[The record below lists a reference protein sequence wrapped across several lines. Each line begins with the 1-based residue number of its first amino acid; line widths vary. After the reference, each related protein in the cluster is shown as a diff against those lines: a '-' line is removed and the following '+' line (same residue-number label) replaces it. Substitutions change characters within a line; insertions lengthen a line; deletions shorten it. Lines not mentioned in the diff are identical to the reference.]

1 MKKILL
7 MLAVF
12 IAFCAPLKAQ
22 VLFTYGGK
30 AVSQQEFM
38 ASFIKNNK
46 DTSNLLTA
54 LENYRD
60 LYIRFRLKVQA
71 ALDLKMDTLPNQKA
85 DLKGF
90 EEQIRPLY
98 MLDQQALDAL
108 IASAHERSLKE
119 VSVKHLFI
127 AFNKL
132 KLNSSN
138 DTLYTLPEKELA
150 RKKAATITTALSKG
164 EDFEKLIF
172 ANSDDPE
179 VSRTRGYLGYITAFS
194 LPHAFEN
201 AIYALKDWAVSDPI
215 ETANGIHFFQRMHT
229 RDAHG
234 KTTIAQVLI
243 AKPEDATAE
252 EMRQRKLLADSI
264 HALATAGVSFDSLV
278 MKYSDD
284 MSSAPKGGIIEDI
297 QVGKYDPLFE
307 ELVMRLKKD
316 GEIAP
321 VLSTDFGF
329 HIIKRISNQPIE
341 QSLSNASQALKELIL
356 QDDRKAIAAEAFI
369 NKNIGKNGLTANTAN
384 KEAYVAKKLE
394 QFSPAYAAQI
404 KDFKDG
410 NLLFEIMDKKVWSKA
425 STDLEGL
432 KKFHAGRATQYTWK
446 QSVFA
451 VTITAQNK
459 ETALAIRE
467 AFEKDRSVDQIRKM
481 YSEVSFVDSGRYE
494 AGELLGVGAENAKA
508 GFITPIYT
516 NSSDESAS
524 FIIVVKVFK
533 DPSIKSFE
541 EARGNAINDY
551 QQYLED
557 LWIAS
562 LKKKYPVVLNTQTW
576 KTLLAGLH

>member
-7 MLAVF
+7 TLAVF
-12 IAFCAPLKAQ
+12 TVFCSPLKAQ

-38 ASFIKNNK
+38 TSFNKNNT
-46 DTSNLLTA
+46 DTSNRLTA
-54 LENYRD
+54 LENYRE

-71 ALDLKMDTLPNQKA
+71 AYELRMDTLSNQKA
-85 DLKGF
+85 DLKDF
-90 EEQIRPLY
+90 EEQIRPVY
-98 MLDQQALDAL
+98 MLDQQTLDAL
-108 IASAHERSLKE
+108 IATAHERSLKE

-127 AFNKL
+127 AFNNL
-132 KLNSSN
+132 KLSSGN
-138 DTLYTLPEKELA
+138 DTLYTPTEKELA
-150 RKKAATITTALSKG
+150 RKKAASIKAALLSG
-164 EDFEKLIF
+164 EDFEKLII

-179 VSRTRGYLGYITAFS
+179 TARTRGYIGYITAFS

-252 EMRQRKLLADSI
+252 EIRQRKLLADSI

-278 MKYSDD
+278 MKYSND

-307 ELVMRLKKD
+307 ELVMRLRKD

-321 VLSTDFGF
+321 VLSTDLGF

-341 QSLSNASQALKELIL
+341 QSLSNAAPALKELIL

-369 NKNIGKNGLTANTAN
+369 NKNIGKNGLTANAAN
-384 KEAYVAKKLE
+384 KEAYVAKRLE
-394 QFSPAYAAQI
+394 QFNPAYAAQI

-410 NLLFEIMDKKVWSKA
+410 NLLFEIMDKKVWGKA
-425 STDLEGL
+425 STDLEEL
-432 KKFHAGRATQYTWK
+432 KKFHASRATQYKWK
-446 QSVFA
+446 QSVYAF
-451 VTITAQNK
+451 TITAENK
-459 ETALAIRE
+459 QTALAIRE
-467 AFEKDRSVDQIRKM
+467 AFEKDRSVEQIKKM

-494 AGELLGVGAENAKA
+494 AGELLGVGAENAKS
-508 GFITPIYT
+508 GFLTPVYT
-516 NSSDESAS
+516 NISDESAS
-524 FIIVVKVFK
+524 FIIVANVFK
-533 DPSIKSFE
+533 DPSIKTFE
-541 EARGNAINDY
+541 EARGSAINDY

-576 KTLLAGLH
+576 KTLVEGLH

>member
-7 MLAVF
+7 SLAVITASCF
-12 IAFCAPLKAQ
+12 QLKAQ

-30 AVSQQEFM
+30 PVSQQEFM
-38 ASFIKNNK
+38 ASFNKNNT
-46 DTSNLLTA
+46 DTSNRLKA

-71 ALDLKMDTLPNQKA
+71 AHDLKMDTLPNQKA

-90 EEQIRPLY
+90 EEQIRSVY
-98 MLDQQALDAL
+98 MLDQLTLDSL
-108 IASAHERSLKE
+108 VTTAHERSLKE
-119 VSVKHLFI
+119 LSVKYLFI
-127 AFNKL
+127 AFNNL
-132 KLNSSN
+132 KLSSTEDKN
-138 DTLYTLPEKELA
+138 YTITEKALA
-150 RKKAATITTALSKG
+150 RKKAASIKASLLTG
-164 EDFEKLIF
+164 EDFEKLII
-172 ANSDDPE
+172 ANSDDPQ
-179 VSRTRGYLGYITAFS
+179 VSRTRGYLGYTTAFS

-215 ETANGIHFFQRMHT
+215 ETANGIHFFQRMNT
-229 RDAHG
+229 RAAHG

-243 AKPEDATAE
+243 AKPEDATNE
-252 EMRQRKLLADSI
+252 EMRERKLLADSI

-278 MKYSDD
+278 LAFSND
-284 MSSAPKGGIIEDI
+284 MISAQKGGIIEDV
-297 QVGKYDPLFE
+297 QVGQYDPLFE

-321 VLSTDFGF
+321 VLLTDLGF

-341 QSLSNASQALKELIL
+341 ESLSNAAPALKELIL
-356 QDDRKAIAAEAFI
+356 QDDRKSIAADAFI
-369 NKNIGKNGLTANTAN
+369 KKNIGKHGLTATMAN
-384 KEAYVAKKLE
+384 KEDYIAKRLE
-394 QFSPAYAAQI
+394 QFNPDYATQI

-410 NLLFEIMDKKVWSKA
+410 NLLFEIMDKKVWGKA

-432 KKFHAGRATQYTWK
+432 KKFHAGRSAQYTWK

-451 VTITAQNK
+451 VTVTAQNK
-459 ETALAIRE
+459 QTAMSIRE
-467 AFEKDRSVDQIRKM
+467 AFEKERSVEQIKKM

-508 GFITPIYT
+508 GFLTPIYT
-516 NSSDESAS
+516 NNSDESAS
-524 FIIVVKVFK
+524 FIIVVNVFK
-533 DPSIKSFE
+533 DPSTKTFE
-541 EARGNAINDY
+541 EARGTVINDY

-557 LWIAS
+557 GWMAS

-576 KTLLAGLH
+576 KNLAAGMH

>member
-7 MLAVF
+7 TLAVF
-12 IAFCAPLKAQ
+12 TAFCSPLKAQ

-38 ASFIKNNK
+38 ASFNKNNT
-46 DTSNLLTA
+46 DSSSRLSS
-54 LENYRD
+54 LEKYRE

-71 ALDLKMDTLPNQKA
+71 AHDLKMDTLPNQKA

-98 MLDQQALDAL
+98 MLDQQTLDAL
-108 IASAHERSLKE
+108 IATAHERSQKE
-119 VSVKHLFI
+119 VSVKHLFV
-127 AFNKL
+127 AFNNL
-132 KLNSSN
+132 KLNSGN
-138 DTLYTLPEKELA
+138 DTLYTLTEKELA
-150 RKKAATITTALSKG
+150 RKKAASIKAALSTG
-164 EDFEKLIF
+164 EDFEKLII
-172 ANSDDPE
+172 AYSDDPE
-179 VSRTRGYLGYITAFS
+179 AARTRGYLGYITAFS
-194 LPHAFEN
+194 LPYAFET
-201 AIYALKDWAVSDPI
+201 AIYLLKDGAVSNAI
-215 ETANGIHFFQRMHT
+215 ETANGIHFFQRMNT
-229 RDAHG
+229 RSAHG
-234 KTTIAQVLI
+234 KTTIAQVLV
-243 AKPEDATAE
+243 ARPEDATAD

-264 HALATAGVSFDSLV
+264 HALARAGVSFDSLA

-307 ELVMRLKKD
+307 EQVMRLKKD
-316 GEIAP
+316 GEIAA
-321 VLSTDFGF
+321 VFSTDHGF

-341 QSLSNASQALKELIL
+341 QTLSNAAQALKELIL
-356 QDDRKAIAAEAFI
+356 QDDRKAIALEAFI
-369 NKNIGKNGLTANTAN
+369 KKSIGKNGLSANTAN
-384 KEAYVAKKLE
+384 KEAYVANKLE

-432 KKFHAGRATQYTWK
+432 KKFHAGRASQYQWK
-446 QSVFA
+446 QSVYAF
-451 VTITAQNK
+451 TITAQNK
-459 ETALAIRE
+459 ETAHAIRD
-467 AFEKDRSVDQIRKM
+467 AFEKDRSIEQIRKM
-481 YSEVSFVDSGRYE
+481 YSEISFVDSGRYE

-508 GFITPIYT
+508 GFVTPIYT

-524 FIIVVKVFK
+524 FIIVANVFK
-533 DPSIKSFE
+533 DPSIKLFE

-562 LKKKYPVVLNTQTW
+562 LKKKYPVVLNNQTW
-576 KTLLAGLH
+576 KTLVANIH

>member
-7 MLAVF
+7 ILVVF
-12 IAFCAPLKAQ
+12 TAFCSQLKAQ

-38 ASFIKNNK
+38 ASFNKNNT
-46 DTSNLLTA
+46 DTSSRLSS
-54 LENYRD
+54 LEKYRE

-71 ALDLKMDTLPNQKA
+71 AHDLKMDTLPNQKA

-90 EEQIRPLY
+90 EEQIRPMY
-98 MLDQQALDAL
+98 MLDQQTLDAL
-108 IASAHERSLKE
+108 IASAHERSQKE

-127 AFNKL
+127 AFNNL
-132 KLNSSN
+132 KLNSNN
-138 DTLYTLPEKELA
+138 DTVYTLTEKELA
-150 RKKAATITTALSKG
+150 RKKAASIKAALLTG
-164 EDFEKLIF
+164 EDFEKLII

-179 VSRTRGYLGYITAFS
+179 VPRTRGYLGYITAFS
-194 LPHAFEN
+194 LPYAFEN
-201 AIYALKDWAVSDPI
+201 AIYALKDGAVSDPV
-215 ETANGIHFFQRMHT
+215 ESAKGIHFFQRMHT
-229 RDAHG
+229 RAAHG

-243 AKPEDATAE
+243 AKPEDATAA
-252 EMRQRKLLADSI
+252 EMRERKLLADSI
-264 HALATAGVSFDSLV
+264 HGLATAGIPFDSLV
-278 MKYSDD
+278 LQFSND
-284 MSSAPKGGIIEDI
+284 MSSAQRGGIIEDV
-297 QVGKYDPLFE
+297 QLGKYDPLFE

-321 VLSTDFGF
+321 VLSTDYGF
-329 HIIKRISNQPIE
+329 HIIKRVSNQPIE
-341 QSLSNASQALKELIL
+341 QPLSNAAPALKELIL
-356 QDDRKAIAAEAFI
+356 QDDRKAIALEAFI
-369 NKNIGKNGLTANTAN
+369 KKSIGKNGLSANTAN

-432 KKFHAGRATQYTWK
+432 KKFHAGRASQYQWK

-459 ETALAIRE
+459 QTALAIKE
-467 AFEKDRSVDQIRKM
+467 AFEKDRSIDQIRKM

-508 GFITPIYT
+508 GFVSPIYT

-524 FIIVVKVFK
+524 FIIVIKVFK

-562 LKKKYPVVLNTQTW
+562 LKKKYPVVMNTQTW
-576 KTLLAGLH
+576 KTLISGIH

>member
-7 MLAVF
+7 SLAVITASCF
-12 IAFCAPLKAQ
+12 HVKAQ

-30 AVSQQEFM
+30 PVSQQEFM
-38 ASFIKNNK
+38 ASFNKNNT
-46 DTSNLLTA
+46 DTSNRLKA

-71 ALDLKMDTLPNQKA
+71 AHDLKMDTLPNQKA

-90 EEQIRPLY
+90 EEQIRSVY
-98 MLDQQALDAL
+98 MLDQSTLDSL
-108 IASAHERSLKE
+108 VTTAHERSLKE
-119 VSVKHLFI
+119 LSVKHLFI
-127 AFNKL
+127 AFNNL
-132 KLNSSN
+132 KLSSTEDKN
-138 DTLYTLPEKELA
+138 YTITEKALA
-150 RKKAATITTALSKG
+150 RKKATSTKASLLTG
-164 EDFEKLIF
+164 EDFEKLII
-172 ANSDDPE
+172 ANSDDLQVP
-179 VSRTRGYLGYITAFS
+179 RTRGYLGYITAFS

-215 ETANGIHFFQRMHT
+215 ETANGIHFFQRMNT
-229 RDAHG
+229 RAAHG

-252 EMRQRKLLADSI
+252 EMREKKLLADSI

-278 MKYSDD
+278 LQFSND
-284 MSSAPKGGIIEDI
+284 MSSAQKGGIIEDI
-297 QVGKYDPLFE
+297 QVGKFDPLFE

-321 VLSTDFGF
+321 VLLTDLGF
-329 HIIKRISNQPIE
+329 HIIKRMSNQPIE
-341 QSLSNASQALKELIL
+341 QSLSNAAPGLKELIL
-356 QDDRKAIAAEAFI
+356 QDERKSIAADAFI
-369 NKNIGKNGLTANTAN
+369 KKNIGKHGLTATMAN
-384 KEAYVAKKLE
+384 KEAYIAKRLE
-394 QFSPAYAAQI
+394 QFNPAYATQI

-410 NLLFEIMDKKVWSKA
+410 NLLFEIMDKKVWGKA

-432 KKFHAGRATQYTWK
+432 KKFHAGRSAQYTWK

-451 VTITAQNK
+451 VTVTAQNK
-459 ETALAIRE
+459 QAAMAIRE
-467 AFEKDRSVDQIRKM
+467 AFEKERSVEQIKKM

-508 GFITPIYT
+508 GFVTPIYT
-516 NSSDESAS
+516 NNSDESAS
-524 FIIVVKVFK
+524 FIIVVNVFK
-533 DPSIKSFE
+533 DPSIKTFE
-541 EARGNAINDY
+541 EARGTVINDY

-557 LWIAS
+557 GWMAS

-576 KTLLAGLH
+576 KNLAAGMH

>member
-1 MKKILL
+1 MKKILFTL
-7 MLAVF
+7 LV
-12 IAFCAPLKAQ
+12 ITSSCLQSKAQ

-30 AVSQQEFM
+30 PVSQQEFM
-38 ASFIKNNK
+38 ASFNKNNT
-46 DTSNLLTA
+46 DTSGKLKA

-71 ALDLKMDTLPNQKA
+71 AHDLKMDTLPNQKA

-90 EEQIRPLY
+90 EDQIRPVY
-98 MLDQQALDAL
+98 MLDQQTLDTL
-108 IASAHERSLKE
+108 VASAHERSLKE

-127 AFNKL
+127 AFNNL
-132 KLNSSN
+132 RLNSSEGEN
-138 DTLYTLPEKELA
+138 YTVAEKELA
-150 RKKAATITTALSKG
+150 RKKAASIKASLLKG
-164 EDFEKLIF
+164 EDFEKLII

-179 VSRTRGYLGYITAFS
+179 VPRTRGYLGYITAFS

-201 AIYALKDWAVSDPI
+201 AIYALKDGAVSDPV
-215 ETANGIHFFQRMHT
+215 ESAKGIHFFQRMNT
-229 RDAHG
+229 RAAHG

-243 AKPEDATAE
+243 AKPEDATDA
-252 EMRQRKLLADSI
+252 EMRERKLLADSI
-264 HALATAGVSFDSLV
+264 HALATAGVPFDSLV
-278 MKYSDD
+278 LQFSND
-284 MSSAPKGGIIEDI
+284 MSSAQKGGMIEDV

-307 ELVMRLKKD
+307 EQVIRLMKD

-321 VLSTDFGF
+321 VLSTDLGF
-329 HIIKRISNQPIE
+329 HIIKRVSNQPVE
-341 QSLSNASQALKELIL
+341 PSLANAAPALKELIL
-356 QDDRKAIAAEAFI
+356 QDDRKSIAAVAFI
-369 NKNIGKNGLTANTAN
+369 NRCIGKHGLTASTPN
-384 KEAYVAKKLE
+384 KEAYIAKRLE
-394 QFSPAYAAQI
+394 QFNPAYATQI

-410 NLLFEIMDKKVWSKA
+410 NLLFEVMDKKVWGKA

-432 KKFHAGRATQYTWK
+432 KKFHAGRADQYKWK

-459 ETALAIRE
+459 QTALAIRE
-467 AFEKDRSVDQIRKM
+467 AFEKERSVEQIKKM

-494 AGELLGVGAENAKA
+494 AGDLLGVGAENARS
-508 GFITPIYT
+508 GFVTPVYT

-524 FIIVVKVFK
+524 FIIVLNAYK
-533 DPSIKSFE
+533 DPSTKTFE
-541 EARGNAINDY
+541 EARGTAINDY

-576 KTLLAGLH
+576 KTLVSGLH

>member
-1 MKKILL
+1 
-7 MLAVF
+7 
-12 IAFCAPLKAQ
+12 LK
-22 VLFTYGGK
+22 
-30 AVSQQEFM
+30 
-38 ASFIKNNK
+38 
-46 DTSNLLTA
+46 A

-71 ALDLKMDTLPNQKA
+71 AHDLKMDTLPNQNA

-90 EEQIRPLY
+90 EEQIRPMY
-98 MLDQQALDAL
+98 MLDQQTLEELVAT
-108 IASAHERSLKE
+108 AHERSLKE

-132 KLNSSN
+132 KLSSN
-138 DTLYTLPEKELA
+138 VDTNYTLPEKELA
-150 RKKAATITTALSKG
+150 RKKAASLKASLLKG
-164 EDFEKLIF
+164 EDFEQLII

-215 ETANGIHFFQRMHT
+215 ETANGIHFFQRMNT
-229 RDAHG
+229 RAAHG

-243 AKPEDATAE
+243 AKPEDATNE
-252 EMRQRKLLADSI
+252 EMRERKLLADSI
-264 HALATAGVSFDSLV
+264 HALATAGASFDSLV
-278 MKYSDD
+278 LAFSND
-284 MSSAPKGGIIEDI
+284 MSSAQKGGIIEDI

-321 VLSTDFGF
+321 VLLTDLGF

-341 QSLSNASQALKELIL
+341 QSLSNTATALKELIL
-356 QDDRKAIAAEAFI
+356 QDDRKSIAAEAFI
-369 NKNIGKNGLTANTAN
+369 KKSIGKHGLTASMAN
-384 KEAYVAKKLE
+384 KEDYIAKRLE
-394 QFSPAYAAQI
+394 QFNPAYATQI

-410 NLLFEIMDKKVWSKA
+410 NLLFEIMDKKVWGKA
-425 STDLEGL
+425 STDLQGL

-467 AFEKDRSVDQIRKM
+467 AFEKDRSVEQIKKM
-481 YSEVSFVDSGRYE
+481 FSEVSFVDSGRYE
-494 AGELLGVGAENAKA
+494 AGELLGVGAENAKR
-508 GFITPIYT
+508 GFVTPIYT
-516 NSSDESAS
+516 NPSDESAS
-524 FIIVVKVFK
+524 FIIVVNVFK
-533 DPSIKSFE
+533 DPSTKRFE
-541 EARGNAINDY
+541 EARGTAINDY

-557 LWIAS
+557 LWIGS
-562 LKKKYPVVLNTQTW
+562 LKKKYPVVMNAQTW
-576 KTLLAGLH
+576 KTLLSGMH

>member
-7 MLAVF
+7 TLAVF
-12 IAFCAPLKAQ
+12 TAFCSPLKAQ

-38 ASFIKNNK
+38 ASFNKNNT
-46 DTSNLLTA
+46 DTSNRLKA

-71 ALDLKMDTLPNQKA
+71 AHDLKMDTLPNQNA

-90 EEQIRPLY
+90 EEQIRPMY
-98 MLDQQALDAL
+98 MLDQQTLEELVAT
-108 IASAHERSLKE
+108 AHERSLKE

-132 KLNSSN
+132 KLSSN
-138 DTLYTLPEKELA
+138 VDTNYTLPEKELA
-150 RKKAATITTALSKG
+150 RKKAASLKASLLKG
-164 EDFEKLIF
+164 EDFEQLII

-215 ETANGIHFFQRMHT
+215 ETANGIHFFQRMNT
-229 RDAHG
+229 RAAHG

-243 AKPEDATAE
+243 AKPEDATNE
-252 EMRQRKLLADSI
+252 EMRERKLLADSI
-264 HALATAGVSFDSLV
+264 HALATAGASFDSLV
-278 MKYSDD
+278 LAFSND
-284 MSSAPKGGIIEDI
+284 MSSAQKGGIIEDI

-321 VLSTDFGF
+321 VLLTDLGF

-341 QSLSNASQALKELIL
+341 QSLSNTATALKELIL
-356 QDDRKAIAAEAFI
+356 QDDRKSIAAEAFI
-369 NKNIGKNGLTANTAN
+369 KKSIGKHGLTASMAN
-384 KEAYVAKKLE
+384 KEDYIAKRLE
-394 QFSPAYAAQI
+394 QFNPAYATQI

-410 NLLFEIMDKKVWSKA
+410 NLLFEIMDKKVWGKA
-425 STDLEGL
+425 STDLQGL

-467 AFEKDRSVDQIRKM
+467 AFEKDRSVEQIKKM
-481 YSEVSFVDSGRYE
+481 FSEVSFVDSGRYE
-494 AGELLGVGAENAKA
+494 AGELLGVGAENAKR
-508 GFITPIYT
+508 GFVTPIYT
-516 NSSDESAS
+516 NPSDESAS
-524 FIIVVKVFK
+524 FIIVVNVFK
-533 DPSIKSFE
+533 DPSTKRFE
-541 EARGNAINDY
+541 EARGTAINDY

-557 LWIAS
+557 LWIGS
-562 LKKKYPVVLNTQTW
+562 LKKKYPVVMNAQTW
-576 KTLLAGLH
+576 KTLLSGMH

>member
-7 MLAVF
+7 TLAVF
-12 IAFCAPLKAQ
+12 TAFCSPLKAQ

-38 ASFIKNNK
+38 ASFNKNNT
-46 DTSNLLTA
+46 DTSNRLKA

-71 ALDLKMDTLPNQKA
+71 AYDLRMDTLSNQKT

-90 EEQIRPLY
+90 EEQIRPVY
-98 MLDQQALDAL
+98 MLDQQTLDAL
-108 IASAHERSLKE
+108 IATAHERSLKE

-127 AFNKL
+127 AFNNL
-132 KLNSSN
+132 KLSSDN
-138 DTLYTLPEKELA
+138 DTLYTPTEKELA
-150 RKKAATITTALSKG
+150 RKKAASIKAALLSG
-164 EDFEKLIF
+164 EDFEKLII

-179 VSRTRGYLGYITAFS
+179 TARTRGYIGYITAFI

-252 EMRQRKLLADSI
+252 EIRQRKLLADSI

-278 MKYSDD
+278 MKYSND

-307 ELVMRLKKD
+307 ELVMRLRKD

-321 VLSTDFGF
+321 VLSTDLGF

-341 QSLSNASQALKELIL
+341 QSLSNAAPALKELIL

-384 KEAYVAKKLE
+384 KEAYVAKHLE
-394 QFSPAYAAQI
+394 KFNPAYAAQI

-410 NLLFEIMDKKVWSKA
+410 NLLFEIMDKKVWGKA

-432 KKFHAGRATQYTWK
+432 KKFHASRATQYKWK
-446 QSVFA
+446 QSVYAF
-451 VTITAQNK
+451 TITAENK
-459 ETALAIRE
+459 QTALAIRE
-467 AFEKDRSVDQIRKM
+467 AFEKDRSVEQIKKM

-494 AGELLGVGAENAKA
+494 AGELLGVGAENAKS
-508 GFITPIYT
+508 GFLTPVYT
-516 NSSDESAS
+516 NISDESAS
-524 FIIVVKVFK
+524 FIIVANVFK
-533 DPSIKSFE
+533 DPSIKTFE
-541 EARGNAINDY
+541 EARGSAINDY

-562 LKKKYPVVLNTQTW
+562 LKKKYPVVLNVQTW
-576 KTLLAGLH
+576 KTLVAGLH